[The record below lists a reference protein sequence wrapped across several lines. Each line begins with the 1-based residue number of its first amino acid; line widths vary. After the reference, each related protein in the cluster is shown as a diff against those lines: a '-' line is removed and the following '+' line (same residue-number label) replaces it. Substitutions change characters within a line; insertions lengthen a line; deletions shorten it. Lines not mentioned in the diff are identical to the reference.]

1 MFVNP
6 EWLHAHVAV
15 AMRAYHRL
23 ECGRFAVT
31 DLRAL
36 DPAGAG
42 SLVAAGRADVRL

>member
-15 AMRAYHRL
+15 GMRAYHKL
-23 ECGRFAVT
+23 DAGRFAVT
-31 DLRAL
+31 DLRGL

-42 SLVAAGRADVRL
+42 NLLMRARTNAL